1 MKRITAFIRT
11 LACCALSALLLPGCG
26 GDEGLNPGTS
36 EGTRGLTVTFSVNN
50 EAKTATG
57 SMADIVYP
65 TGPDSEGLYIGEQ
78 HTTDVFLYIFQGTGS
93 DATCVAY
100 EDVGWSEHFSSK
112 LPVTTEDSQMPYEI
126 KYKDFLYNVRY
137 TLLAVGLSKGA
148 DEVYGFPGA
157 IGGKESTTWEG
168 ITLGEAKA
176 ELAAEQTCDGIN
188 TSEIYVGTAEFTPL
202 SGKEVKVNLWR
213 RVAGVAGYFKN
224 VPRSIGE
231 KDVAALRIA
240 LYDKQYTALPLLE
253 REQAPVFKDY
263 IDSRTKDEDGNV
275 LVYIPVTEFGI
286 DKKVSGGAY
295 VLPAPAP
302 SGAVDW
308 TLRIEL
314 VDATG
319 KVLDSRRAK
328 LPEGDGLD
336 PGITGGGTGIIDTE
350 SAYRFPIVANHFY
363 ALGNPDNPIDLQGQG
378 LDILITI
385 DPTWREEVDL
395 GVSESTN

>member
-57 SMADIVYP
+57 DMADIVYP
-65 TGPDSEGLYIGEQ
+65 TGQDSEGLYIGEQ

-93 DATCVAY
+93 DATCVAC
-100 EDVGWSEHFSSK
+100 ENVRWSEHFGSN
-112 LPVTTEDSQMPYEI
+112 LPEHTAQMPYEI
-126 KYKDFLYNVRY
+126 QYDGFLYNVRY
-137 TLLAVGLSKGA
+137 TLLAVGLSKDA
-148 DEVYGFPGA
+148 KTVYGFPGA
-157 IGGKESTTWEG
+157 IEIGKT
-168 ITLGEAKA
+168 TLGEAQA
-176 ELAAEQTCDGIN
+176 TGQTCDGIN
-188 TSEIYVGTAEFTPL
+188 KSEIYVGTAEFTPL

-263 IDSRTKDEDGNV
+263 IDSRTKDEDGDV
-275 LVYIPVTEFGI
+275 LVYIPVMEFGT
-286 DKKVSGGAY
+286 DKEVSGGAY

-302 SGAVDW
+302 SGTGNW

-319 KVLDSRRAK
+319 EVLYSRRAK

-363 ALGNPDNPIDLQGQG
+363 ALGSPGNPIDLQGQG

>member
-57 SMADIVYP
+57 GTADIVYP
-65 TGPDSEGLYIGEQ
+65 SEGLYIGEQ

-93 DATCVAY
+93 DATCVAC
-100 EDVGWSEHFSSK
+100 EDVGWSEHFGGN
-112 LPVTTEDSQMPYEI
+112 LPVLTEESRMSYEI
-126 KYKDFLYNVRY
+126 KYKDFLYNVPY
-137 TLLAVGLSKGA
+137 TLLAVGLSKDA
-148 DEVYGFPGA
+148 KTVYGFPGA

-176 ELAAEQTCDGIN
+176 ELVTGQTCDGIN
-188 TSEIYVGTAEFTPL
+188 TSEIYVGTTAEFTPL
-202 SGKEVKVNLWR
+202 SGKEVIVDLWR

-224 VPRSIGE
+224 VPRSI
-231 KDVAALRIA
+231 DDTPVAALRIV
-240 LYDKQYTALPLLE
+240 LYDKQNTALPLLE

-263 IDSRTKDEDGNV
+263 IDSKTTDEDGDV
-275 LVYIPVTEFGI
+275 LVYIPVSTELGI
-286 DKKVSGGAY
+286 EDVVSGGAY

-314 VDATG
+314 VDKDG
-319 KVLDSRRAK
+319 NVLDYSRRAK

-363 ALGNPDNPIDLQGQG
+363 ALGSPRNPIDLQGQG

>member
-36 EGTRGLTVTFSVNN
+36 EGTRGLTVTFSLNN
-50 EAKTATG
+50 EAKMATG
-57 SMADIVYP
+57 GTADIVYA
-65 TGPDSEGLYIGEQ
+65 TGPDGDGLYIGEQ

-93 DATCVAY
+93 DATCVAC
-100 EDVGWSEHFSSK
+100 ENVGWSEHFSSK

-126 KYKDFLYNVRY
+126 QYDGFLYNVRY
-137 TLLAVGLSKGA
+137 TLLAVGLSKDA
-148 DEVYGFPGA
+148 KTVYGFPGA
-157 IGGKESTTWEG
+157 IEKGKT
-168 ITLGEAKA
+168 TLGEAKA
-176 ELAAEQTCDGIN
+176 ELAEGQTCDGIN
-188 TSEIYVGTAEFTPL
+188 RSEIYVGTAEFTPL
-202 SGKEVKVNLWR
+202 SGEEVTVNLWR

-224 VPRSIGE
+224 VPRSIKG
-231 KDVAALRIA
+231 KPVVGLRIA
-240 LYDKQYTALPLLE
+240 LYDKQNTALPLLE
-253 REQAPVFKDY
+253 REQAPVFQDY
-263 IDSRTKDEDGNV
+263 IDSRTKDEDGDV
-275 LVYIPVTEFGI
+275 LVYIPVKEFGI
-286 DKKVSGGAY
+286 DKEVNGGAY

-302 SGAVDW
+302 SGTGNW

-314 VDATG
+314 VDKDG
-319 KVLDSRRAK
+319 NVLDSRRAK
-328 LPEGDGLD
+328 LPEGDELD

>member
-57 SMADIVYP
+57 DMADIVYP
-65 TGPDSEGLYIGEQ
+65 TEKEGVYIGEQ

-93 DATCVAY
+93 DATCVAC
-100 EDVGWSEHFSSK
+100 EDVGWSEHFGSN

-126 KYKDFLYNVRY
+126 QYDGFLYNVRY
-137 TLLAVGLSKGA
+137 TLLAVGLSKDA
-148 DEVYGFPGA
+148 KTVYGFPGA
-157 IGGKESTTWEG
+157 IEIGKT
-168 ITLGEAKA
+168 TLGEAQA
-176 ELAAEQTCDGIN
+176 TGQTCDGIN
-188 TSEIYVGTAEFTPL
+188 KSEIYVGTAEFTPL
-202 SGKEVKVNLWR
+202 SGEEVTVNLWR

-224 VPRSIGE
+224 VPRSIKG
-231 KDVAALRIA
+231 KQVVGLRIA
-240 LYDKQYTALPLLE
+240 LYDKQNTALPLLE

-263 IDSRTKDEDGNV
+263 IESKTTEANGDV

-286 DKKVSGGAY
+286 DKKVNGGAY

-302 SGAVDW
+302 SGTGNW

-314 VDATG
+314 VDKDG
-319 KVLDSRRAK
+319 NVLDSRRAK
-328 LPEGDGLD
+328 LPEGDELD
-336 PGITGGGTGIIDTE
+336 PGITGQINAPSNLLFQQPFCQTHMHRADVSSGSRRPAD
-350 SAYRFPIVANHFY
+350 
-363 ALGNPDNPIDLQGQG
+363 G
-378 LDILITI
+378 LIEHL
-385 DPTWREEVDL
+385 PAQEQR
-395 GVSESTN
+395 

>member
-57 SMADIVYP
+57 STADIVYP
-65 TGPDSEGLYIGEQ
+65 TEGVYIGEQ

-93 DATCVAY
+93 DATCVAC
-100 EDVGWSEHFSSK
+100 EDVGWSEHFGSK
-112 LPVTTEDSQMPYEI
+112 LPEHTAQMPYEI
-126 KYKDFLYNVRY
+126 QYKDFLYNVPY
-137 TLLAVGLSKGA
+137 TLLAVGLSKDA
-148 DEVYGFPGA
+148 KTVYGFPRA
-157 IGGKESTTWEG
+157 IGGKESTTWDG

-176 ELAAEQTCDGIN
+176 ELAAGQTCDGIN

-202 SGKEVKVNLWR
+202 SGKEVKVELRR

-224 VPRSIGE
+224 VPRSI
-231 KDVAALRIA
+231 DDTPVTALRIV

-263 IDSRTKDEDGNV
+263 IEKSNTAEANGDV
-275 LVYIPVTEFGI
+275 LVNIPISTELGI
-286 DKKVSGGAY
+286 EDVVSGGAY

-302 SGAVDW
+302 SGAGNW

-319 KVLDSRRAK
+319 EVLDFRRAK

-363 ALGNPDNPIDLQGQG
+363 ALGSPDNPIDLQGQG

>member
-50 EAKTATG
+50 EAKMATG
-57 SMADIVYP
+57 GTADIVYP
-65 TGPDSEGLYIGEQ
+65 TGPDGDGLYIGEQ

-93 DATCVAY
+93 DATCVAC
-100 EDVGWSEHFSSK
+100 ENVGWSEHFSSK

-126 KYKDFLYNVRY
+126 QYDGFLYNVRY
-137 TLLAVGLSKGA
+137 TLLAVGLSKDA
-148 DEVYGFPGA
+148 KTVYGFPEA
-157 IGGKESTTWEG
+157 IVNEKT
-168 ITLGEAKA
+168 TLGEAKA
-176 ELAAEQTCDGIN
+176 ELAAGQTCDGIN
-188 TSEIYVGTAEFTPL
+188 ASEIYVGTAEFTPL
-202 SGKEVKVNLWR
+202 SGEEVTVNLWR

-224 VPRSIGE
+224 VPRSINR

-240 LYDKQYTALPLLE
+240 LYDKQNTALPLLE

-263 IDSRTKDEDGNV
+263 IDRRTEETNGNV
-275 LVYIPVTEFGI
+275 LVNIPISSELSIEDV
-286 DKKVSGGAY
+286 VSGGAY

-302 SGAVDW
+302 SGTGNW

-314 VDATG
+314 VDKDG
-319 KVLDSRRAK
+319 NVLNFRRAK
-328 LPEGDGLD
+328 LPEGDKLD

-363 ALGNPDNPIDLQGQG
+363 ALGSSENPIDLQGQG

>member
-57 SMADIVYP
+57 DMADIVYP
-65 TGPDSEGLYIGEQ
+65 TGQDSEGLYIGEQ

-93 DATCVAY
+93 DATCVAC
-100 EDVGWSEHFSSK
+100 ENVGWSEHFSSK

-126 KYKDFLYNVRY
+126 QYDGFLYNVRY
-137 TLLAVGLSKGA
+137 TLLAVGLSKDA
-148 DEVYGFPGA
+148 KTVYGFPGA
-157 IGGKESTTWEG
+157 IEKGKT
-168 ITLGEAKA
+168 TLGEAKA
-176 ELAAEQTCDGIN
+176 ELAEGQTCDGIN
-188 TSEIYVGTAEFTPL
+188 RSEIYVGTAEFTPL
-202 SGKEVKVNLWR
+202 SGEEVTVNLWR

-263 IDSRTKDEDGNV
+263 IDSRTKDEDGDV
-275 LVYIPVTEFGI
+275 LVYIPVMEFGT
-286 DKKVSGGAY
+286 DKEVSGGAY

-302 SGAVDW
+302 SGTGNW

-319 KVLDSRRAK
+319 EVLYSRRAK

-363 ALGNPDNPIDLQGQG
+363 ALGSPGNPIDLQGQG

>member
-11 LACCALSALLLPGCG
+11 LACCALSALLLPGC

-57 SMADIVYP
+57 GTADIVYP
-65 TGPDSEGLYIGEQ
+65 TEGVYIGEQ

-93 DATCVAY
+93 EATCVEC
-100 EDVGWSEHFSSK
+100 EDVGWSDHFGSN
-112 LPVTTEDSQMPYEI
+112 LPVTTKESQMPYEI

-137 TLLAVGLSKGA
+137 TLLAVGLSKDA
-148 DEVYGFPGA
+148 KTVYGFPEA
-157 IGGKESTTWEG
+157 IEIGKT
-168 ITLGEAKA
+168 TLGEAKA
-176 ELAAEQTCDGIN
+176 ELAAGQTCDGIK

-202 SGKEVKVNLWR
+202 SGKEVKVELRR

-224 VPRSIGE
+224 VPRSIDR
-231 KDVAALRIA
+231 KDVAALRIV
-240 LYDKQYTALPLLE
+240 LYDNQNTALPLLE

-263 IDSRTKDEDGNV
+263 IDSKTTEDDGDV
-275 LVYIPVTEFGI
+275 LVVISDDDLKFGI
-286 DKKVSGGAY
+286 KEKVSGGAY

-302 SGAVDW
+302 SGTGNW

-314 VDATG
+314 VDSEG
-319 KVLDSRRAK
+319 NVLDSRRAK
-328 LPEGDGLD
+328 LPEGDKLD

-363 ALGNPDNPIDLQGQG
+363 ALGSPENPIDLQGQG

-395 GVSESTN
+395 GVSESTTN

>member
-1 MKRITAFIRT
+1 MKRISTSIRT

-26 GDEGLNPGTS
+26 SDEGLNPGTS

-57 SMADIVYP
+57 DMADIVYP
-65 TGPDSEGLYIGEQ
+65 TGQDSEGLYIGKQ

-93 DATCVAY
+93 EATCVAC
-100 EDVGWSEHFSSK
+100 ENVGWSEYFGSN
-112 LPVTTEDSQMPYEI
+112 LPEHTAQMPYEI
-126 KYKDFLYNVRY
+126 KYDGFLYNVRY
-137 TLLAVGLSKGA
+137 TLLAVGLSKDA
-148 DEVYGFPGA
+148 KTVYGFSGA
-157 IGGKESTTWEG
+157 IDDKT
-168 ITLGEAKA
+168 TLGEAKA
-176 ELAAEQTCDGIN
+176 ELAEGQTCDGIN

-202 SGKEVKVNLWR
+202 SGKEVKVELWR

-224 VPRSIGE
+224 VPRSIDR
-231 KDVAALRIA
+231 KDVAALRIV
-240 LYDKQYTALPLLE
+240 LYDNQNTALPLLE

-263 IDSRTKDEDGNV
+263 IDSKTEKANGDV
-275 LVYIPVTEFGI
+275 LVNIPISTELGI
-286 DKKVSGGAY
+286 EDVVSGGAY

-302 SGAVDW
+302 SGTVDW

-314 VDATG
+314 VDKDG
-319 KVLDSRRAK
+319 NVLDYSRRAK

>member
-57 SMADIVYP
+57 DMADIVYP
-65 TGPDSEGLYIGEQ
+65 TGQDSEGLYIGKQ

-93 DATCVAY
+93 EATCVAC
-100 EDVGWSEHFSSK
+100 ENVGWSEYFGSN
-112 LPVTTEDSQMPYEI
+112 LPEHTAQMPYEI
-126 KYKDFLYNVRY
+126 QYDGFLYNVPY
-137 TLLAVGLSKGA
+137 TLLAVGLSEGAKTVYAFPESIA
-148 DEVYGFPGA
+148 DE
-157 IGGKESTTWEG
+157 T
-168 ITLGEAKA
+168 TLGEAKA
-176 ELAAEQTCDGIN
+176 ALAEGQTCDGIN

-202 SGKEVKVNLWR
+202 SGEEVTVELWR

-224 VPRSIGE
+224 VPRSIGGTT
-231 KDVAALRIA
+231 VAALRIA
-240 LYDKQYTALPLLE
+240 LYDKQNTALPLLE
-253 REQAPVFKDY
+253 RPQAPVFQDY
-263 IDSRTKDEDGNV
+263 IESKTEEANGDV
-275 LVYIPVTEFGI
+275 LVCIPVTEFGI

-302 SGAVDW
+302 SGTDVW

-314 VDATG
+314 VDAEGT
-319 KVLDSRRAK
+319 VLDSRRAK
-328 LPEGDGLD
+328 LPEGDELD
-336 PGITGGGTGIIDTE
+336 SGITGGGTGIIDTE

-363 ALGNPDNPIDLQGQG
+363 ALGSPESPIDLQGQG
-378 LDILITI
+378 ADILITI

>member
-11 LACCALSALLLPGCG
+11 LACCALSALLLPGC

-57 SMADIVYP
+57 DMADIVYP
-65 TGPDSEGLYIGEQ
+65 TETDYIGEQ

-93 DATCVAY
+93 DATCVAC
-100 EDVGWSEHFSSK
+100 ENVGWSEHFGSN
-112 LPVTTEDSQMPYEI
+112 LPEHTAQMPYEI
-126 KYKDFLYNVRY
+126 KYKDFLYNVPY
-137 TLLAVGLSKGA
+137 TLLAVGLSKDA
-148 DEVYGFPGA
+148 KTVYGFPGA
-157 IGGKESTTWEG
+157 IGGKESTTWDG

-176 ELAAEQTCDGIN
+176 ELAEGQTCDGIN

-224 VPRSIGE
+224 VPRSI
-231 KDVAALRIA
+231 DDTPVTALRIA
-240 LYDKQYTALPLLE
+240 LYDNQNTALPLLE

-263 IDSRTKDEDGNV
+263 IESKTKDEDGDV
-275 LVYIPVTEFGI
+275 LVNIPVTEFGT
-286 DKKVSGGAY
+286 DKKVNGGAY

-302 SGAVDW
+302 SGTGNW

-314 VDATG
+314 VDKDG
-319 KVLDSRRAK
+319 EVLDSRRAK

-363 ALGNPDNPIDLQGQG
+363 ALGSPKNPIDLQGQG

>member
-57 SMADIVYP
+57 GTADIVYP
-65 TGPDSEGLYIGEQ
+65 TETEGVYIGEQ

-93 DATCVAY
+93 EATCVAR
-100 EDVGWSEHFSSK
+100 ENVGWSEYFSSK

-137 TLLAVGLSKGA
+137 TLLAVGLSKDA
-148 DEVYGFPGA
+148 KTVYGFPGA
-157 IGGKESTTWEG
+157 IEIGKT
-168 ITLGEAKA
+168 TLGEAKA
-176 ELAAEQTCDGIN
+176 ELAEGQTCNGIN

-202 SGKEVKVNLWR
+202 SGEEVTVNLWR

-224 VPRSIGE
+224 VPRSIDG

-240 LYDKQYTALPLLE
+240 LYDNQNTALPLLE

-263 IDSRTKDEDGNV
+263 IDSRTTDEDGNV
-275 LVYIPVTEFGI
+275 LVNIPISTELGI
-286 DKKVSGGAY
+286 EDVVSGGAY

-314 VDATG
+314 VDSEG
-319 KVLDSRRAK
+319 NVHSRRAK

-363 ALGNPDNPIDLQGQG
+363 ALGSPESPIDLQGQG
-378 LDILITI
+378 ADILITI

>member
-50 EAKTATG
+50 EAKMATG
-57 SMADIVYP
+57 GTADIVYP
-65 TGPDSEGLYIGEQ
+65 TGPDGDGLYIGEQ

-93 DATCVAY
+93 DATCVAC
-100 EDVGWSEHFSSK
+100 ENVGWSEHFSSK

-126 KYKDFLYNVRY
+126 QYDGFLYNVRY
-137 TLLAVGLSKGA
+137 TLLAVGLSKDA
-148 DEVYGFPGA
+148 KTVYGFPGA
-157 IGGKESTTWEG
+157 IEKGKT
-168 ITLGEAKA
+168 TLGEAKA
-176 ELAAEQTCDGIN
+176 ELAEGQTCDGIN
-188 TSEIYVGTAEFTPL
+188 RSEIYVGTAEFTPL
-202 SGKEVKVNLWR
+202 SGEEVTVNLWR

-224 VPRSIGE
+224 VPRSIKG
-231 KDVAALRIA
+231 KPVVGLRIA
-240 LYDKQYTALPLLE
+240 LYDKQNTALPLLE
-253 REQAPVFKDY
+253 REQAPVFQDY
-263 IDSRTKDEDGNV
+263 IDSRTKDEDGDV
-275 LVYIPVTEFGI
+275 LVYIPVKEFGI
-286 DKKVSGGAY
+286 DKEVNGGAY

-302 SGAVDW
+302 SGTGNW

-314 VDATG
+314 VDKDG
-319 KVLDSRRAK
+319 NVLDSRRAK
-328 LPEGDGLD
+328 LPEGDELD
-336 PGITGGGTGIIDTE
+336 SGITGGGTGIIDTE

-363 ALGNPDNPIDLQGQG
+363 ALGSPESPIDLQGQG
-378 LDILITI
+378 ADILITI